1 MQMPILAT
9 PKETPYIIKKSEA
22 SKIINSKNSSSD
34 IATIERRARA
44 FELNNLKRSNVMEN
58 KQRERTPFDFKNTC
72 VGVEYISNE
81 YLTEV
86 SARIEKRIQQN
97 EMERAASKDVAGNF
111 TVR

>member
-1 MQMPILAT
+1 M
-9 PKETPYIIKKSEA
+9 
-22 SKIINSKNSSSD
+22 N
-34 IATIERRARA
+34 
-44 FELNNLKRSNVMEN
+44 NVMGN
-58 KQRERTPFDFKNTC
+58 KQKKKTPFDFNNTC